1 MDYKETAPTAQGHAA
16 GAEANESCV
25 CAAKVRNFTGKQ
37 RKVWQML
44 QGGGKYSVAD
54 ISARLHLCDP
64 RKHIQALR
72 RKGVAVLDEWRQCGG
87 GRYKVYFIN
96 GGQTL

>member
-1 MDYKETAPTAQGHAA
+1 MDYKETAPTAQEHAA
-16 GAEANESCV
+16 GAKTITNCV
-25 CAAKVRNFTGKQ
+25 CAAKVQNLTETQ

-64 RKHIQALR
+64 RKHIQMLR
-72 RKGVAVLDEWRQCGG
+72 RKGVAVLDEWRQCDG
-87 GRYKVYFIN
+87 GRYKVCFIK

>member
-1 MDYKETAPTAQGHAA
+1 MDFKETAPTAQEHAA
-16 GAEANESCV
+16 GAETITNYV
-25 CAAKVRNFTGKQ
+25 CAAKVQNLTETQ
-37 RKVWQML
+37 RKVRQML

-54 ISARLHLCDP
+54 MSARLHLCDP
-64 RKHIQALR
+64 RKHIQGLR

-96 GGQTL
+96 GGQTE